1 MPEAIDLSGLA
12 LSNGEVLLR
21 IFGAM
26 LIGAIIGTE
35 REHTHRPAGMRT
47 HMLVSLGAA
56 VVMVTSQMIFCQYR
70 IYGATP
76 DPARLSAQVITGV
89 GFLGAGTILR
99 DGFSV
104 KGLTTAASV
113 WAVACLGISMG
124 AGYYVLSLAGT
135 VGIMITLTI
144 FEWLQKKLIRCHCTM
159 YLFTLESSDIVTSMG
174 AINRL
179 AGQNDARVT
188 SIEVEGTHDE
198 ATHHIGFIADFSG
211 RHGNDRLQAF
221 LVGLSRE
228 PATVSVRSNKKER

>member
-1 MPEAIDLSGLA
+1 MPETIDLSGLA
-12 LSNGEVLLR
+12 LSNGEIMLR

-76 DPARLSAQVITGV
+76 DPARLSAQVVTGV

-104 KGLTTAASV
+104 KGLTTAASL
-113 WAVACLGISMG
+113 WAVACLGIAIG
-124 AGYYVLSLAGT
+124 AGYYVLSFAGT

-144 FEWLQKKLIRCHCTM
+144 FEWLQKKLIRSRRTM
-159 YLFTLESSDIVTSMG
+159 YLFMLESSDIVMSMG
-174 AINRL
+174 VVKRL
-179 AGQNDARVT
+179 AGQYDAGIM
-188 SIEVEGTHDE
+188 SIEVEGTHDD
-198 ATHHIGFIADFSG
+198 ATNHIGFVADFSG
-211 RHGNDRLQAF
+211 RHSCDRLQAF
-221 LVGLSRE
+221 LVELSCD
-228 PATVSVRSNKKER
+228 PATVSVRSNQKGC